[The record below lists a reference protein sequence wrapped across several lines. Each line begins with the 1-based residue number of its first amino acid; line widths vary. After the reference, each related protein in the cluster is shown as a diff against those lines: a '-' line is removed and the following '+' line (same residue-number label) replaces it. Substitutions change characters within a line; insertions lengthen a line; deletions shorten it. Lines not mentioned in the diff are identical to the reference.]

1 MKIKYLAI
9 AVAAA
14 CAAPVAQADVTIA
27 GTFAPGMIYSSTGS
41 QESIAAGSGPMGAG
55 SAALGGQKSFSTFAP
70 DNASNRFSIT
80 SSEDLGNGSTA
91 GAFVDIRGQGGGF
104 NNYNNASSNG
114 LTAFRYGV
122 SLGGGWGKLE
132 FGRNFSPYTWT
143 MINND
148 PHGGA
153 IYFGPFQVM
162 GQAGAQGLWLQGDA
176 ANSHAFFR
184 TGTGAHYFSPDFGG
198 FSFKASYMVE
208 GRKSATVDK
217 ETSEIGLSADYAPAD
232 MPFYL
237 GFAYANRKN
246 ANGVAPVS
254 GSAAAG
260 ATLVGGVFTAATTV
274 SGFGVTQQGASGST
288 DTVGLIGGGVKFGDL
303 KVGLWIDQVK
313 YKSDGVTAGLS
324 EVKRTAF
331 FIPVNY
337 TLPTGTLGAAFISA
351 GDLKGTN
358 ASAGGFAG
366 SDTGA
371 QVFQASYI
379 HNISKQ
385 TQGIVMWQY
394 TSADKKALYGGKF
407 GSTQNQVF
415 FGLQHSF

>member
-41 QESIAAGSGPMGAG
+41 QESIAAGSGPMGA
-55 SAALGGQKSFSTFAP
+55 SSPLGGQKSFSTFAP

-104 NNYNNASSNG
+104 NNYNNVASNG

-237 GFAYANRKN
+237 GAAYSNRKN
-246 ANGVAPVS
+246 ANGVAPISS
-254 GSAAAG
+254 GLGLAQVAAAN
-260 ATLVGGVFTAATTV
+260 
-274 SGFGVTQQGASGST
+274 SGST
-288 DTVGLIGGGVKFGDL
+288 DTLMLLGGGVKFGDL
-303 KVGLWIDQVK
+303 KVGLWLDQVK
-313 YKSDGVTAGLS
+313 YKTDGVSVGLN

-351 GDLKGTN
+351 GDLKGSN